1 MPIFNR
7 GEQQPAAASTKPG
20 SPELGV
26 DDRRLR
32 DETDPDP
39 LVEQAAERLRQAL
52 HTLEARDEW
61 GRALAWR
68 QVARIALGPIL
79 TQLRDAETAMR
90 LKDAV
95 APAADADASGD
106 TPETDPSQ
114 HLSLPQEPVTPVAD
128 AQHEA
133 PASTEQQLG
142 IEQPDHHADQH
153 VDPAPRPT
161 VDPLDSSRPLD
172 ELVAADPILADR
184 DHDEHGHGVGD
195 GHGGVRGHEMTAD
208 EDMRGHEMPTEDVRG
223 HEMPAEDIRGHEM
236 PAEDVRGHEM
246 RAGGPPTQRSDSP
259 APWDP
264 RWRPQ
269 PWRDQPW
276 QRG

>member
-1 MPIFNR
+1 VPIFNR
-7 GEQQPAAASTKPG
+7 GEQQPAPAGNTPNA
-20 SPELGV
+20 PELDV
-26 DDRRLR
+26 DQRRLR

-61 GRALAWR
+61 GRPLAWR

-95 APAADADASGD
+95 APATATEGGTERAEPAAAA
-106 TPETDPSQ
+106 EAPS
-114 HLSLPQEPVTPVAD
+114 TPV
-128 AQHEA
+128 
-133 PASTEQQLG
+133 PASSESASPEPAAAEPPRQPEPTLTDAREQAEAG
-142 IEQPDHHADQH
+142 
-153 VDPAPRPT
+153 PRPD
-161 VDPLDSSRPLD
+161 VDPLDSRRPLD
-172 ELVAADPILADR
+172 ELMPSDPFLPHR
-184 DHDEHGHGVGD
+184 EGD
-195 GHGGVRGHEMTAD
+195 DARGHQ
-208 EDMRGHEMPTEDVRG
+208 
-223 HEMPAEDIRGHEM
+223 
-236 PAEDVRGHEM
+236 M
-246 RAGGPPTQRSDSP
+246 RADAPPSTLPGGQP

-276 QRG
+276 QRS